1 MCKMTTLRLFN
12 ARYMRSPSGC
22 LGYRLVIC
30 DFERDYT
37 ASTAFTNIPSNYYV
51 MAPME
56 LAAEEIVF
64 SDVIEKDQFGSA
76 SIFRFVPCGIL
87 VPDACTITSWGLECE
102 VPRSCHDPVG
112 PGPYL
117 DIHCNFEGYRGCG
130 PSGTGPLKCGAIVNC
145 PEIPPM

>member
-1 MCKMTTLRLFN
+1 MIKINLLFSMFFVSLAGLFVHDN
-12 ARYMRSPSGC
+12 SQKGS
-22 LGYRLVIC
+22 
-30 DFERDYT
+30 
-37 ASTAFTNIPSNYYV
+37 SNYYV